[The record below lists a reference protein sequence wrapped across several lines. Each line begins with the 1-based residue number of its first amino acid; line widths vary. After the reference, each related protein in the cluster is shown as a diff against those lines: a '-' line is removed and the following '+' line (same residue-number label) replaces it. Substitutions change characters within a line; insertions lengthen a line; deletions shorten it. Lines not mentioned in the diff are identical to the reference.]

1 MGILLDSDSRLII
14 QGITGPVGRNAAG
27 RMRGA
32 GTPLVG
38 GVTPGRGGQTVE
50 GVPVF
55 DSCYEAV
62 AEVGATGSLVLVP
75 APFCLDACLEAID
88 AGLRLVSVYTDNVP
102 LADAIRIRSAA
113 LARGTV
119 VLGPNSA
126 GTVSPGVANLSDLN
140 DDFLVPGTVGIVA
153 KSGAITYEVADLIRA
168 EGLGV
173 SSVVCL
179 GGDPVLCTGYREV
192 LERFRAD
199 PGTEAVVLIGEIG
212 GGLELLAADVIR
224 DMGKPVIAHVLGR
237 HAPPG
242 KRMGHAGALV
252 GRGDDARAK
261 GARLGEAG
269 AVVVEE
275 FWRIGER
282 VARALG
288 KR

>member
-1 MGILLDSDSRLII
+1 MGILLDSGSRLII
-14 QGITGPVGRNAAG
+14 QGITGHVGRNAAG

-75 APFCLDACLEAID
+75 APSCLDACLEAID
-88 AGLRLVSVYTDNVP
+88 AGLGLVSVYTDNVP
-102 LADAIRIRSAA
+102 LADAIRIRSCA
-113 LARGTV
+113 LARGAV

-140 DDFLVPGTVGIVA
+140 DDYLVPGTVGIVA
-153 KSGAITYEVADLIRA
+153 KSGAITYEVADLVRA

-212 GGLELLAADVIR
+212 GGLELLATDVIR
-224 DMGKPVIAHVLGR
+224 AMGKPVIAHVLGR

-261 GARLGEAG
+261 GVRLGEAG
-269 AVVVEE
+269 AVVVEQ
-275 FWRIGER
+275 FWRIGEE

>member
-1 MGILLDSDSRLII
+1 MGILLDAGSRLII
-14 QGITGPVGRNAAG
+14 QGITGTVGRNAAG
-27 RMRGA
+27 RMREA

-38 GVTPGRGGQTVE
+38 GVTPGRGGQTVA

-55 DSCYEAV
+55 DSCHDTV
-62 AEVGATGSLVLVP
+62 AEVGATASFVLVP

-88 AGLRLVSVYTDNVP
+88 AGLGLVSVYTDNVP
-102 LADAIRIRSAA
+102 LADAIRIRACA

-126 GTVSPGVANLSDLN
+126 GIVTPGLANLSDLN
-140 DDFLVPGTVGIVA
+140 DDYLTPGTVGIVA
-153 KSGAITYEVADLIRA
+153 KSGAITYEIADLLRA
-168 EGLGV
+168 QGLGV

-179 GGDPVLCTGYREV
+179 GGDPVLCTGYREI

-212 GGLELLAADVIR
+212 GSLELLARDVVAG
-224 DMGKPVIAHVLGR
+224 MGKPVIAHVLGR

-261 GARLGEAG
+261 AARLGAAG
-269 AVVVEE
+269 AVVVED
-275 FWRIGER
+275 FWQIGDR
-282 VARALG
+282 LARALAN
-288 KR
+288 R

>member
-1 MGILLDSDSRLII
+1 MGILLNADCRLII
-14 QGITGPVGRNAAG
+14 QGITGQVGRNAAG
-27 RMRGA
+27 RMREA

-55 DSCYEAV
+55 DSCHEAV

-75 APFCLDACLEAID
+75 APFCMDACLEAIN
-88 AGLRLVSVYTDNVP
+88 AGLGLVSVYTDNVP
-102 LADAIRIRSAA
+102 LADTIRIRAA
-113 LARGTV
+113 ARTRGAV

-126 GTVSPGVANLSDLN
+126 GTVTPGVANLSDLN
-140 DDFLVPGTVGIVA
+140 DSFLLPGTVGIVA
-153 KSGAITYEVADLIRA
+153 KSGAITYEVADMVRA
-168 EGLGV
+168 QGCGV

-212 GGLELLAADVIR
+212 GGLELLAIDVIA

-252 GRGDDARAK
+252 GQGDDARAK
-261 GARLGEAG
+261 AARLGEAG
-269 AVVVEE
+269 AVVVEN
-275 FWRIGER
+275 FWQIGER
-282 VARALG
+282 LAQVLG
-288 KR
+288 NR

>member
-1 MGILLDSDSRLII
+1 MGILLDAGSRLII
-14 QGITGPVGRNAAG
+14 QGITGHVGRNAAG
-27 RMRGA
+27 RMREA

-55 DSCYEAV
+55 DSCYEAA

-75 APFCLDACLEAID
+75 APFCMDACLEAID
-88 AGLRLVSVYTDNVP
+88 AGLGLVSVYTDNVP
-102 LADAIRIRSAA
+102 LADAIRIRSCA

-126 GTVSPGVANLSDLN
+126 GTVTPGVANLSDLN
-140 DDFLVPGTVGIVA
+140 DDFLAPGTVGIVA
-153 KSGAITYEVADLIRA
+153 KSGAITYEVADLVRA

-212 GGLELLAADVIR
+212 GGLELLAVDVIR
-224 DMGKPVIAHVLGR
+224 DMGKPVVAHVLGR

-261 GARLGEAG
+261 GARLGGAG
-269 AVVVEE
+269 AVVVER
-275 FWRIGER
+275 FWQLGEE